1 MPLVYIPIIRQV
13 VISGINGY
21 SIFAKHFSL
30 FQNYPNPFNPGT
42 RIEFNLSK
50 SSDVTLKIFN
60 ILGEEVET
68 LLSAFLHSGFYS
80 QQWDASMMPSGIYYY
95 QLQAGEYQEVKK
107 MMLMK

>member
-13 VISGINGY
+13 HISEINQHTT
-21 SIFAKHFSL
+21 IAKHFKL
-30 FQNYPNPFNPGT
+30 FQNFPNPFNPIT
-42 RIEFNLSK
+42 TIEFNLSK
-50 SSDVTLKIFN
+50 TGKVTLKIFN

-68 LLSAFLHSGFYS
+68 LLSASLHSGSHS